1 MSGNHQDEKIR
12 CFVIADDYRWHF
24 LTDSIGEFENKAKSY
39 IELMNSSAKEN
50 QYYFKN
56 LFLTR
61 EEYLSIL
68 KNIMYH
74 SRNILK
80 LNPNP
85 KKKAPNLYL
94 VD

>member
-1 MSGNHQDEKIR
+1 MSTAHQEKKIR

-24 LTDSIGEFENKAKSY
+24 LTDSIDEFEAKAKSY
-39 IELMNSSAKEN
+39 LDLMNSSGKEN

-56 LFLTR
+56 IFLTR
-61 EEYLSIL
+61 DEYVDIL

-74 SRNILK
+74 SRKISK
-80 LNPNP
+80 STPNT
-85 KKKAPNLYL
+85 KKDGPQLYI